1 MSADSENK
9 ADWAFALQSL
19 QDALV
24 ASAIEVGNKRKARD
38 QYIRRLIT
46 EGRSMYSI
54 AKVLDISQQSVRQ
67 IRDAGR

>member
-1 MSADSENK
+1 MTCHKNEVT
-9 ADWAFALQSL
+9 WELALQSL

-24 ASAIEVGNKRKARD
+24 ASVIEVDNKRKARD
-38 QYIRRLIT
+38 QYIRRLIA

>member
-1 MSADSENK
+1 MSANTENET
-9 ADWAFALQSL
+9 DWAFALQSL

-24 ASAIEVGNKRKARD
+24 VAVIEVDNKRRARD
-38 QYIRRLIT
+38 QYIRRLIA

-54 AKVLDISQQSVRQ
+54 AKVLGISQQSVRQ

>member
-1 MSADSENK
+1 MTCHKDEVAWEL
-9 ADWAFALQSL
+9 ALQSL

-24 ASAIEVGNKRKARD
+24 VAVIEVDNKRKARD
-38 QYIRRLIT
+38 QYIRRLIA

>member
-1 MSADSENK
+1 MTCHKNEA
-9 ADWAFALQSL
+9 AWALALQSR
-19 QDALV
+19 QGALV
-24 ASAIEVGNKRKARD
+24 AAVIEADNKRRARD
-38 QYIRRLIT
+38 QYIRRLIA